1 MCELIVAERDFSFT
15 TSLPSVLHGLG
26 EIRRSIDIP
35 PPPSRLQ
42 PLFLNSELKQR
53 RFRAT
58 NVPESGLLAFLGNVF
73 AQTFGKI
80 VSIRHSVRPIW

>member
-35 PPPSRLQ
+35 PPPL
-42 PLFLNSELKQR
+42 PPPTFI
-53 RFRAT
+53 
-58 NVPESGLLAFLGNVF
+58 PE
-73 AQTFGKI
+73 
-80 VSIRHSVRPIW
+80 